1 MLLKTLLLPS
11 YYFSDGYGIVICK
24 TNCLRYKL
32 YQKDNQLKHSK
43 IVLMSFFFFFSD
55 CSQMVSTQPQKCIK
69 STRITAKSYWFSNGG
84 VRHPCRP
91 DHGWLHVSSVRDYL
105 LFNGLTGYPINYV
118 PSLFSAVLISATKCF
133 VLIGLSLSVAR
144 ILPLLLL
151 GLNTVLQQPFSG
163 RLDQSDGLLHARV

>member
-32 YQKDNQLKHSK
+32 YQRDNQLKHSK
-43 IVLMSFFFFFSD
+43 NVLVFFYFFSD
-55 CSQMVSTQPQKCIK
+55 CSQMVSTQPPKCIK
-69 STRITAKSYWFSNGG
+69 STRITAKSYWFSNRG

-91 DHGWLHVSSVRDYL
+91 NHRWLHVSSVRDYL
-105 LFNGLTGYPINYV
+105 LFNGLTGYPINYA
-118 PSLFSAVLISATKCF
+118 PNLFSAVHNTSN
-133 VLIGLSLSVAR
+133 LSNCSYWLVAR

-151 GLNTVLQQPFSG
+151 GLNTVSPRPFSG
-163 RLDQSDGLLHARV
+163 RLDQSDGLLDARV